1 MARASR
7 QVWTKRVERWRD
19 SGLGVKEYAAQAG
32 LSADRLRHWG
42 WRLSKPSASAPDHS
56 PPPSP
61 LATPLSFVEVSAGPA
76 RLSPGKDD
84 EHLHI
89 VVPSSVRIVV
99 PPRFDEAC
107 LRRVLAVVR

>member
-1 MARASR
+1 
-7 QVWTKRVERWRD
+7 VWTKRVERWRD

-42 WRLSKPSASAPDHS
+42 WRLAKPSGSEPDHS
-56 PPPSP
+56 PSPSP
-61 LATPLSFVEVSAGPA
+61 IATPLSFVEVSAGLTPA
-76 RLSPGKDD
+76 NPGDFD

-89 VVPSSVRIVV
+89 VVPSGLRIVV